1 VIYMA
6 DIMTVRQFGS
16 SYRRLKPG
24 TSVVVV
30 DGCRRK
36 VLAAVQILPVP
47 AQVAKNIKVIYTS

>member
-1 VIYMA
+1 MA